1 MSQQDCVSQLEICGH
16 VETASSSVQVAVSSL
31 HTRGHSTFLQ
41 GSQTDWE
48 NDDMD
53 RDQSPVSK
61 SFISQDGTPNLQ
73 LRPYQHEMLEKSIQK
88 NIIVAV
94 WGRRFQSMIKR

>member
-1 MSQQDCVSQLEICGH
+1 MPEAIQRFTGEP
-16 VETASSSVQVAVSSL
+16 TN
-31 HTRGHSTFLQ
+31 
-41 GSQTDWE
+41 WE

-53 RDQSPVSK
+53 GDQSPVSK
-61 SFISQDGTPNLQ
+61 SSISQDGTPTLQ

-94 WGRRFQSMIKR
+94 WERRFQSTIKR